1 MKKTHFYTL
10 ILIGTLAG
18 LATGCASTTKPLQ
31 SGAENVVI
39 TNVPAPKSCEYVGH
53 VSATDTN
60 GSTQS
65 YTSHR
70 HLQVDQLNT
79 LRNQALS
86 LGANVVVLSQH
97 ETTYA
102 QVNAA
107 REKYQGAAKVTVVD
121 KHIMSGNAYLCHADT
136 LNTLATEKAISTS
149 DLSNDS

>member
-1 MKKTHFYTL
+1 MKKSRFYTL

-31 SGAENVVI
+31 PGAENIVI
-39 TNVPAPKSCEYVGH
+39 TNVPAPKSCEYVGQ
-53 VSATDTN
+53 VSAADVN

-97 ETTYA
+97 QTTYD
-102 QVNAA
+102 QVSVN
-107 REKYQGAAKVTVVD
+107 REKFQGAAKVTVVD
-121 KHIMSGNAYLCHADT
+121 KHIMAGNAYLCNADT
-136 LNTLATEKAISTS
+136 LNKLATQKAISIS